1 MGQVYYK
8 LFYHAV
14 WRTKHNLPVI
24 TPAIENVLY
33 PFLGN
38 KAKRFGCFL
47 HGMGGTDDH
56 VHIAIEILPAESVSD
71 ILGKLKGSS
80 SYFLNEELQ
89 ITKDFR
95 WQDGFGVLS
104 FAERDLP
111 RVLRYIHRQKE
122 HHQNNTLNDAMERV
136 EDEREPSRAIVNDD
150 PGQKNHPEG

>member
-33 PFLGN
+33 PLLEN
-38 KAKRFGCFL
+38 KAKRFGC
-47 HGMGGTDDH
+47 
-56 VHIAIEILPAESVSD
+56 
-71 ILGKLKGSS
+71 
-80 SYFLNEELQ
+80 
-89 ITKDFR
+89 
-95 WQDGFGVLS
+95 
-104 FAERDLP
+104 
-111 RVLRYIHRQKE
+111 YIHRQKE